1 MTDEGSLAG
10 LAGVPAGHRQGLHVT
25 RGRRP
30 IDIRDAS
37 RSWLASV
44 IVIILLAIVFSIF
57 QSRFLSTTNLRNIAD
72 QMSVLLVISVAGT
85 FPILIGGIDLSV
97 GSVASLTGVVLS
109 LCIQP
114 GGLGAGAAIC
124 IGLLVGVGCGLL
136 NGLLIALARVPS
148 FLVTLGTYFAL
159 GGVAAWSVQGTPL
172 PANSASLSKVF
183 DGSLGG
189 VLPILFL
196 WALGVL
202 LLAVLGCRYTRLGRH
217 FYAVGGSELATIIA
231 GVNVR
236 FIKVAAFTLAGVLAG
251 FSGLLLSIHTLTGD
265 PNQGSSLLLPSIGAI
280 VIGGTALSG
289 GTGGPSRTL
298 VGVVLLTVLT
308 NGMQLLAVNPYLQL
322 VVEGAVVVVAV
333 ILNSEKTGALSVIK

>member
-1 MTDEGSLAG
+1 
-10 LAGVPAGHRQGLHVT
+10 
-25 RGRRP
+25 
-30 IDIRDAS
+30 
-37 RSWLASV
+37 
-44 IVIILLAIVFSIF
+44 
-57 QSRFLSTTNLRNIAD
+57 
-72 QMSVLLVISVAGT
+72 
-85 FPILIGGIDLSV
+85 
-97 GSVASLTGVVLS
+97 
-109 LCIQP
+109 
-114 GGLGAGAAIC
+114 
-124 IGLLVGVGCGLL
+124 
-136 NGLLIALARVPS
+136 
-148 FLVTLGTYFAL
+148 
-159 GGVAAWSVQGTPL
+159 
-172 PANSASLSKVF
+172 
-183 DGSLGG
+183 
-189 VLPILFL
+189 
-196 WALGVL
+196 VL